1 MQVRH
6 YILHPFLFS
15 AYAILS
21 LLAFNIDQ
29 ILPGEALRSMFIAF
43 AGTILVLLVSR
54 FLLKDWLRAS
64 YATTLTIILFFSYG
78 HVYHLLEGVSVGPI
92 VLGRHRFLITLWLLL
107 YGLGLWW
114 IWKKSAPF
122 PRLNTYLNLFGA
134 IVLLFP
140 IFGLGTYAIRS
151 QQTGGTTLPT
161 PTDQSV
167 GGQGGYEEELPDIYY
182 IILDA
187 YAREDILADV
197 YHFDNSDFIES
208 LEAWGFFVAGD
219 SHSNYTQTSL
229 SLSSAL
235 NFDYVEAY
243 VDPIDPR
250 SDDLT
255 PLGDAIKHSRVR
267 TILEDLGYQTIAF
280 GTGFSRTEISDADYY
295 LTLDPDAL
303 TSMSAVGSINIFESM
318 LLQTT
323 GGMVLSDAIY
333 LLPDELRPDLQF
345 PFRAHR
351 ERILFAFDE
360 VEDLPET
367 EGPKFVFMHIVS
379 PHPPFVFGPNG
390 EEIPHTD
397 AYTLKDGVFQGD
409 RAAYI
414 EQYTDQLSF
423 LNEQTLTMLEHI
435 ITDADVPPLI
445 ILQSDHGPDASSMD
459 GDAISPVSYL
469 KERMSILNTFFLPGC
484 DAEQLYYPSVTP
496 VNNFRILFDACFGGN
511 NGLLEDRSYNST
523 YQTPYDLTDITNSLH

>member
-1 MQVRH
+1 MQDRH

-15 AYAILS
+15 AYAIIS

-29 ILPGEALRSMFIAF
+29 IPSGEALRSMLITFT
-43 AGTILVLLVSR
+43 GTILVLLLYR
-54 FLLKDWLRAS
+54 LLLKDWLRAG
-64 YATTLTIILFFSYG
+64 YAATLTIILFFSYG
-78 HVYHLLEGVSVGPI
+78 HVYHLLENVSVGPI
-92 VLGRHRFLITLWLLL
+92 VLGRHRFLIALWLLL
-107 YGLGLWW
+107 YGLGLLW

-122 PRLNTYLNLFGA
+122 PRLNSYLNLIGA

-140 IFGLGTYAIRS
+140 LFGLGSYAYRS
-151 QQTGGTTLPT
+151 HKTTATAPLT
-161 PTDQSV
+161 QTDQSL
-167 GGQGGYEEELPDIYY
+167 GGQGGSEEDLPDIYY

-187 YAREDILADV
+187 YAREDILAEV
-197 YHFDNSDFIES
+197 YDFDNSDFIEA
-208 LEAWGFFVAGD
+208 LEAWGFYVAGD

-235 NFDYVEAY
+235 NFDYVEVY
-243 VDPIDPR
+243 VYPIDPR
-250 SDDLT
+250 SDDLA
-255 PLGDAIKHSRVR
+255 PLGEAIQHSKVR
-267 TILEDLGYQTIAF
+267 TILENLGYQTIAF
-280 GTGFSRTEISDADYY
+280 GTGFSRTEISDVDYY
-295 LTLDPDAL
+295 FTLDSDAL
-303 TSMSAVGSINIFESM
+303 TSMSTLGSINIFESM

-333 LLPDELRPDLQF
+333 LLPEELRPDLQF

-351 ERILFAFDE
+351 ERILFAFDA

-414 EQYTDQLSF
+414 EQYTDQLGF
-423 LNEQTLTMLEHI
+423 LNEKTLTMLEHI
-435 ITDADVPPLI
+435 IRNADVPPLI
-445 ILQSDHGPDASSMD
+445 ILQSDHGPDASSME
-459 GDAISPVSYL
+459 GDSDSPVSYL
-469 KERMSILNTFFLPGC
+469 KERMSILNTLFLPGC
-484 DAEQLYYPSVTP
+484 DAEQLYYPSITP

-523 YQTPYDLTDITNSLH
+523 YQTPYDLTDITSALR